1 MVCYNLTMRVLG
13 IDPGT
18 ARTGWAVL
26 EKKKNGITAI
36 AFNCFET
43 KKEEGVAQRLEK
55 IFIEVKR
62 LIKEYSPQMV
72 AIEEVFFS
80 ANAKTAFAVG
90 QARGVIFL
98 ASQIGKVKS
107 CSYTP
112 LQVKKTVAGY
122 GRAEKK
128 QMGDKVKTIL
138 KLSEVPKLD
147 DTCDALAV
155 ALTHFY
161 LHKRE

>member
-1 MVCYNLTMRVLG
+1 MRVLG

-26 EKKKNGITAI
+26 EKKKGEIIAV

-43 KKEEGVAQRLEK
+43 KKEEEVAQRLEK
-55 IFIEVKR
+55 IFAEIKR
-62 LIKEYSPQMV
+62 LIKEYTPQIV

-112 LQVKKTVAGY
+112 LQIKKTVTGY

-128 QMGDKVKTIL
+128 QMGEKVKSIL
-138 KLSEVPKLD
+138 NLQEIPKFD

-155 ALTHFY
+155 ALTHLY
-161 LHKRE
+161 LNGRK

>member
-1 MVCYNLTMRVLG
+1 MYNETMRVLG

-26 EKKKNGITAI
+26 DQKKSKITAVG
-36 AFNCFET
+36 FGCFET
-43 KKEEGVAQRLEK
+43 KKEEGVSERLEK
-55 IFIEVKR
+55 IFNEIKR
-62 LIKEYSPQMV
+62 LIQEYSPEMV

-80 ANAKTAFAVG
+80 SNAKTAFAVG

-98 ASQIGKVKS
+98 ASQIKKVKN
-107 CSYTP
+107 CSYSP
-112 LQVKKTVAGY
+112 LQIKKVVTGY

-128 QMGDKVKTIL
+128 EMGEKVVSIL
-138 KLSEVPKLD
+138 KLSEVPKPD

-155 ALTHFY
+155 ALTHLY
-161 LHKRE
+161 LLKKQ

>member
-1 MVCYNLTMRVLG
+1 MRILG

-26 EKKKNGITAI
+26 DKKKGRITAV

-43 KKEEGVAQRLEK
+43 KKEEAVAARLEK
-55 IFIEVKR
+55 IFKEVKR
-62 LIKEYSPQMV
+62 LIKEYSPEMV

-80 ANAKTAFAVG
+80 SNAKTAFAVG

-98 ASQIGKVKS
+98 AAQMGKVKN
-107 CSYTP
+107 CSYSP
-112 LQVKKTVAGY
+112 SQIKKTVTGY

-128 QMGDKVKTIL
+128 QMGEKVKSIL
-138 KLSEVPKLD
+138 KLREIPKLD

-155 ALTHFY
+155 ALTHLY
-161 LHKRE
+161 LHKGK